1 MFKNLSSINKIKG
14 LSVNWGLRKKILLG
28 MIALL
33 LLLGLTIALITHTIL
48 LKVLKTEFQHKGIS
62 LSRSIAANS
71 LVDVLTQ
78 NTLRLKKLVEDEK
91 RLDTDIAY
99 AFIIDSSGRILAHT
113 FNQGFP
119 VGLTKVNN
127 LIGGKEFNI
136 QTLDT
141 QLGFIYDI
149 AVPILLEKSLLGQVR
164 IGILQNRIQKTI
176 NAINLVFMGITLLI
190 MVIGIFLAYKA
201 SSLITRP
208 ISKLVKA
215 TQSIQKGDFSTRIDV
230 QTKDEIGLL
239 ASAFNDMS
247 SHLNQMV
254 REVERLTQYKERE
267 RIALDIHDGCAQD
280 IANIIKR
287 VELCEKLLKIDPS
300 RVLAELEI
308 LTESARDALN
318 KTRQVIS
325 DLKLPHETDFNLLD
339 HLSSYIKNYQKEN
352 DISVKLDISG
362 AIDNIPLDKTKPIF
376 CIIREALNNIRK
388 HAQANN
394 VELRLECNRNN
405 ELTVHIKDDGQGF
418 DINEAELSASGFE
431 KLGLVSMRQRATS
444 LGGAL
449 AINSVSKQG
458 TEVSVNIPFKR
469 KES

>member
-1 MFKNLSSINKIKG
+1 MK
-14 LSVNWGLRKKILLG
+14 WGLRKKILLS

-33 LLLGLTIALITHTIL
+33 MLLGLAIALITHTIL

-78 NTLRLKKLVEDEK
+78 NTLRLKKLVENEK
-91 RLDTDIAY
+91 SLDSSIAY
-99 AFIIDSSGRILAHT
+99 VFIIDSSGQTLAHT

-119 VGLTKVNN
+119 VGLVKANN
-127 LIGGKEFNI
+127 LEAAREFNI
-136 QTLDT
+136 ETLDT

-149 AVPILLEKSLLGQVR
+149 AAPIFLERSLVGQAR
-164 IGILQNRIQKTI
+164 IGILQNRIQRTI

-190 MVIGIFLAYKA
+190 MVIGILLAYKV

-239 ASAFNDMS
+239 ATAFNEMA
-247 SHLNQMV
+247 SHLSLMV
-254 REVERLTQYKERE
+254 EQAKQLTMLGERN
-267 RIALDIHDGCAQD
+267 RIALDLHDGDAQD
-280 IANIIKR
+280 LANIIKR
-287 VELCEKLLKIDPS
+287 LELCEKLFKIDP
-300 RVLAELEI
+300 LKACAELST
-308 LTESARDALN
+308 LKQNTKDVLDR
-318 KTRQVIS
+318 TRQVIY
-325 DLKLPHETDFNLLD
+325 DLKSPEDNDFDLL
-339 HLSSYIKNYQKEN
+339 HRLTAYIKDYEKKNNIKVKS
-352 DISVKLDISG
+352 DIPEATNHIPPVKAK
-362 AIDNIPLDKTKPIF
+362 AIF
-376 CIIREALNNIRK
+376 YIIREAFNNIRK
-388 HAQANN
+388 HAQADNI
-394 VELRLECNRNN
+394 ELRLECNHNN

-444 LGGAL
+444 LGGVL

-458 TEVSVNIPFKR
+458 TEVSVNIPFKK